1 MSAAHKITARG
12 NSAVARGY
20 RIGRSRLQT
29 GSSRLQMRP
38 DPRRIK
44 GLETARE
51 PFVVSGTANARV
63 RSFARRVHFS
73 DGVGWLQTVATRR
86 NPVIA
91 ADLKELG
98 YGG

>member
-1 MSAAHKITARG
+1 MSAAHKITVRG
-12 NSAVARGY
+12 NSAAVRGY

-29 GSSRLQMRP
+29 GSSRLQRRP
-38 DPRRIK
+38 NQHRIK
-44 GLETARE
+44 RLETAEE
-51 PFVVSGTANARV
+51 PFVVSGTVNARV
-63 RSFARRVHFS
+63 HSFARRVHFPAE
-73 DGVGWLQTVATRR
+73 VGWLQTVAAKR